1 MDEFPKKINLF
12 KLSFE
17 GEKKIYKC
25 SQIPKGEEEN
35 NFNRKGNKYFS
46 LKKIGN
52 PEEIEFNPYLIRKI
66 INNNFRVRL
75 DIKGYRL
82 KGKYSV
88 YRGLDKIQH
97 RSDNESIFSIFKGFK
112 YRFVPLNN
120 DLFLCIDYNLIL
132 QINASIQVFLDLDVS
147 REYLIGNSVEVIG
160 QEYKN
165 GQLVRIRDDNIC
177 TIDSYD
183 MEVGKQSVSADEVYL
198 LCRPEVLQHLLGKI
212 GRPEGI
218 ISIQRQ
224 YSLLNPRRRLSEIK
238 NIVNMLNEQKVFP
251 LNIES
256 LTIYLENKPLPIEE
270 SEAML
275 PYDGSTI
282 KCNVKPLIEPDL
294 QGELGICSFPQPF
307 PSKYPPYSTIR
318 ELYLILYYP
327 ENISEKIEN
336 FCNLLKRYLKSYFSV
351 DSIHINKRCINAN
364 PQTIEYRTQIR
375 NSIKFSNKQ
384 DIGIIY
390 IPEIMKYYENSP
402 YYSLK
407 SYFATQGIPTQMVN
421 ERVFEL
427 SKYPLNY
434 TLLNICTAII
444 AKCGG
449 VPWILKTKL
458 RNTDIIIGISL
469 SNRLLQM
476 GENVQENRYIGFA
489 NIFNEYGRWKY
500 FFGTANRYQKDQ
512 WIEQISDLVEEI
524 RNNTKPLSKDIVIHI
539 SKRLRHDHQEKIYN
553 LMRNKFREDVRVA
566 FIIIDESHNY
576 RCFDANSSD
585 GSLARGNIVYLNNNE
600 ILLSTTGIS
609 NLKGAFRIGTP
620 KILHITITQYPDKFM
635 DLEDVAHQ
643 VIALTKL
650 NWASVSP
657 VQREPVTLKYAN
669 RLAYITANMEISQWG
684 KVSDVLFNRPWFI

>member
-1 MDEFPKKINLF
+1 M
-12 KLSFE
+12 
-17 GEKKIYKC
+17 IY
-25 SQIPKGEEEN
+25 
-35 NFNRKGNKYFS
+35 FFV
-46 LKKIGN
+46 
-52 PEEIEFNPYLIRKI
+52 LI
-66 INNNFRVRL
+66 
-75 DIKGYRL
+75 
-82 KGKYSV
+82 
-88 YRGLDKIQH
+88 
-97 RSDNESIFSIFKGFK
+97 
-112 YRFVPLNN
+112 
-120 DLFLCIDYNLIL
+120 LIL
-132 QINASIQVFLDLDVS
+132 QINASIQDFLDLGV
-147 REYLIGNSVEVIG
+147 LIGDLIRNSVEVRAR
-160 QEYKN
+160 EYKK
-165 GQLVRIRDDNIC
+165 GQLVGIGDNDIC

-183 MEVGKQSVSADEVYL
+183 MEIGKQSVSANEVYL
-198 LCRPEVLQHLLGKI
+198 LCRPEVLQDLLGKV
-212 GRPEGI
+212 GKPEGI

-238 NIVNMLNEQKVFP
+238 NIINKLNEEEIFP
-251 LNIES
+251 LNIEN
-256 LTIYLENKPLPIEE
+256 LMIYLENEPLPIEE
-270 SEAML
+270 SEATL
-275 PYDGSTI
+275 SYDGSTI
-282 KCNVKPLIEPDL
+282 KCDVKPLIEPDL
-294 QGELGICSFPQPF
+294 QGDRGTCSFPQPF

-318 ELYLILYYP
+318 ELHLNIYYP
-327 ENISEKIEN
+327 KDIEGKVDS
-336 FCNLLKRYLKSYFSV
+336 FCGILERYLKNYFSV
-351 DSIHINKRCINAN
+351 DSVHIDKKRINAN
-364 PQTIEYRTQIR
+364 PQTIDYSTQIR
-375 NSIKFSNKQ
+375 NSIKFSNRQ

-390 IPEIMKYYENSP
+390 IPEIMKYYENSL

-421 ERVFEL
+421 ERVFES

-469 SNRLLQM
+469 SNRLLRM
-476 GENVQENRYIGFA
+476 GENIQENRYIGFA
-489 NIFNEYGRWKY
+489 NILNEYGRWKY
-500 FFGTANRYQKDQ
+500 FFGTANRYQKYQ
-512 WIEQISDLVEEI
+512 WIEQISDLVEVI
-524 RNNTKPLSKDIVIHI
+524 RNNTETLPKDIVIHI
-539 SKRLRHDHQEKIYN
+539 SKRLRHDHQEKIYD

-576 RCFDANSSD
+576 RCFDVNSSD
-585 GSLARGNIVYLNNNE
+585 GSLSRGNIVYLNNNE

-620 KILHITITQYPDKFM
+620 KILHITIAQYPDKFL

-669 RLAYITANMEISQWG
+669 RLAYITANIEVSQWG

>member
-12 KLSFE
+12 KLIFE
-17 GEKKIYKC
+17 EEKKIYRYLE
-25 SQIPKGEEEN
+25 IPSGEKES
-35 NFNRKGNKYFS
+35 NFNKKGNEYFS
-46 LKKIGN
+46 LRKIGN
-52 PEEIEFNPYLIRKI
+52 PDEIKFNPYLIRKI
-66 INNNFRVRL
+66 IDNNFRIRL
-75 DIKGYRL
+75 GIKGYRF
-82 KGKYSV
+82 KGTYAV
-88 YRGLDKIQH
+88 YKEIDKVQH

-112 YRFVPLNN
+112 HRFVPLNN

-132 QINASIQVFLDLDVS
+132 QINASIQDFLDLGVS
-147 REYLIGNSVEVIG
+147 REDLIRNSVEVRAR
-160 QEYKN
+160 EHKN
-165 GQLVRIRDDNIC
+165 GQLVRIGDDNIC
-177 TIDSYD
+177 AIDSYD
-183 MEVGKQSVSADEVYL
+183 MEIGKQSVSANEVYL
-198 LCRPEVLQHLLGKI
+198 LCRPEILQHLLEKI
-212 GRPEGI
+212 RRPEKI
-218 ISIQRQ
+218 ISIQRHH
-224 YSLLNPRRRLSEIK
+224 SLLNPRRRLSEIK

-256 LTIYLENKPLPIEE
+256 LTICLANEPLPIEE
-270 SEAML
+270 SEASL
-275 PYDGSTI
+275 SYDGSTI

-294 QGELGICSFPQPF
+294 QGDRGTCSFPQPF
-307 PSKYPPYSTIR
+307 PSKYPPYSTIE
-318 ELYLILYYP
+318 ELHLNIYY
-327 ENISEKIEN
+327 SKDIEGKVDS
-336 FCNLLKRYLKSYFSV
+336 FCGTLERYLRNYFSV
-351 DSIHINKRCINAN
+351 DSIHINKRYINAN
-364 PQTIEYRTQIR
+364 PETIDYSTQIR
-375 NSIKFSNKQ
+375 NSIKFSNRQ

-421 ERVFEL
+421 ERVFEP
-427 SKYPLNY
+427 SKYQLNY

-458 RNTDIIIGISL
+458 RNTDIVIGISL
-469 SNRLLQM
+469 SNRLLRM
-476 GENVQENRYIGFA
+476 GKNIQENRYIGFA

-512 WIEQISDLVEEI
+512 WIEQISDLVEVI
-524 RNNTKPLSKDIVIHI
+524 RNNTKLLPKGIVIHI
-539 SKRLRHDHQEKIYN
+539 SKRLGHDHREKIYN
-553 LMRNKFREDVRVA
+553 LMRNKFSEDVRLA

-609 NLKGAFRIGTP
+609 NLKGAFGIGTP
-620 KILHITITQYPDKFM
+620 KILHITIGQYPDKFL

-669 RLAYITANMEISQWG
+669 RLAYITANVEISQWG

>member
-12 KLSFE
+12 KLDFE
-17 GEKKIYKC
+17 GEKKIYRY
-25 SQIPKGEEEN
+25 SQIPKDEEEN

-46 LKKIGN
+46 LRKIGN

-66 INNNFRVRL
+66 IDNNFRIRL
-75 DIKGYRL
+75 GIKGYRF
-82 KGKYSV
+82 KGTYAV
-88 YRGLDKIQH
+88 YKEIDKVQH
-97 RSDNESIFSIFKGFK
+97 RSDNENIFSIFKGLK

-132 QINASIQVFLDLDVS
+132 QINASIQDFLDLGVS
-147 REYLIGNSVEVIG
+147 IGDLIRNSVEVRAR
-160 QEYKN
+160 EYKK
-165 GQLVRIRDDNIC
+165 GQLVGIGDNNIC

-183 MEVGKQSVSADEVYL
+183 MEIGKQSVSANEVYL
-198 LCRPEVLQHLLGKI
+198 LCRPEVLQDLLEKVGK
-212 GRPEGI
+212 PEGI

-224 YSLLNPRRRLSEIK
+224 YSLLNPRRRLSELK
-238 NIVNMLNEQKVFP
+238 NIINKLNEEEIFP
-251 LNIES
+251 LNIEN
-256 LTIYLENKPLPIEE
+256 LMIYLENEPLPIEE
-270 SEAML
+270 SEATL
-275 PYDGSTI
+275 SYDGSTI
-282 KCNVKPLIEPDL
+282 KCDVKPLIEPDL
-294 QGELGICSFPQPF
+294 QGDRGTCSFPQPF
-307 PSKYPPYSTIR
+307 PSKYPPYSTIG
-318 ELYLILYYP
+318 ELHLNIYYP
-327 ENISEKIEN
+327 KDIEGKVDS
-336 FCNLLKRYLKSYFSV
+336 FCGILERYLKNYFSV
-351 DSIHINKRCINAN
+351 DSVHIDKKRINAN
-364 PQTIEYRTQIR
+364 PQTIYYSTQIR
-375 NSIKFSNKQ
+375 NSIKFSNRQ

-390 IPEIMKYYENSP
+390 IPEIMKYYENSL

-421 ERVFEL
+421 ERVFET

-469 SNRLLQM
+469 SNRLLRM
-476 GENVQENRYIGFA
+476 GENIQENRYIGFA

-500 FFGTANRYQKDQ
+500 FFGTANRYQKYQ
-512 WIEQISDLVEEI
+512 WIEQISDLVEVI
-524 RNNTKPLSKDIVIHI
+524 RNNTESLPKDIVIHI
-539 SKRLRHDHQEKIYN
+539 SKRLRHDHQEKIYD

-576 RCFDANSSD
+576 RCFDVNSSD
-585 GSLARGNIVYLNNNE
+585 GSLSRGNIVYLNNNE

-620 KILHITITQYPDKFM
+620 KILHITIAQYPDKFL

-669 RLAYITANMEISQWG
+669 RLAYITANVEISQWG